1 MSRKRV
7 LSESKTLQSKKE
19 LYHNIH
25 ARNFYVTQNFRM
37 VIIGNIVSASTFQN
51 TPALDKTCEIICYL
65 LFVNK
70 YIVFLQW
77 KFCQTPVKSTSFWS
91 LLMLWKTNPVGYMQN
106 FVTSSINIPLFFCQ
120 MFVFIHSAGHCFSR
134 LHVGV
139 HKSMIIPS
147 HKVSFVR
154 SRCLLIINKWQDC
167 CRSG

>member
-51 TPALDKTCEIICYL
+51 TPALDKTCQIICYL

-91 LLMLWKTNPVGYMQN
+91 LLMLWKTNPVGYI
-106 FVTSSINIPLFFCQ
+106 SIY
-120 MFVFIHSAGHCFSR
+120 HY
-134 LHVGV
+134 
-139 HKSMIIPS
+139 
-147 HKVSFVR
+147 SFVR
-154 SRCLLIINKWQDC
+154 CLFLFIVLVIVFHIYMQVSIKA
-167 CRSG
+167 